1 MQDDNFW
8 ILRGEEIAS
17 FLDNHELDVVEA
29 VAQAYVAHQRGKS
42 SLPHSTFL
50 RFPGD
55 DRNRIIALPAYL
67 GDGFDLAGMKW
78 VSSFPGNLA
87 RGIERASA
95 VVILNSPET
104 GRPLALL
111 EGSLISAHRT
121 AASAAL
127 AARTLLG
134 GTRSPDSLSVG
145 LIGTGVINREIVRYL
160 TRLLPGLRRFVL
172 FDLDAARGAAF
183 AEKLRR
189 RWPDAEVAVAPGI
202 ESLLEECPLVSY
214 ATTAIRPHIGD
225 LSRSPAG
232 AVHLHV
238 SLRDLTPEV
247 ILACDN
253 VVDDADHVSRAQTS
267 IHLAE
272 QLTGNRQ
279 FIRCSL
285 GELLEGTAPPKK
297 TEDAITVFSP
307 FGLGILDL
315 AVAKLAFDHAV
326 ATGTAGT
333 PIRSFFPM
341 SEKGEPA

>member
-1 MQDDNFW
+1 MPDDNFW
-8 ILRGEEIAS
+8 ILTGGEVAS
-17 FLDNHELDVVEA
+17 FLSDNELDVVET
-29 VAQAYVAHQRGKS
+29 VAKAYLAHHRGNS

-87 RGIERASA
+87 LGIERASA

-104 GRPLALL
+104 GRPLALF

-134 GTRSPDSLSVG
+134 GAMPPSPSLG
-145 LIGTGVINREIVRYL
+145 LIGTGVINREIARYV
-160 TRLLPGLRRFVL
+160 TRLLPGIRRFVL
-172 FDLDAARGAAF
+172 FDLDSERAAAF
-183 AEKLRR
+183 AGKLRR
-189 RWPDAEVAVAPGI
+189 QWPDAEAAVAPSLA
-202 ESLLEECPLVSY
+202 SLLEECSLVSY
-214 ATTAIRPHIGD
+214 ATTAIRPHVGD
-225 LSRSPAG
+225 LSHAPAG

-253 VVDDADHVSRAQTS
+253 VVDDADHVCRAQTS
-267 IHLAE
+267 VHLAE
-272 QLTGNRQ
+272 QLTGSRQ

-285 GELLEGTAPPKK
+285 GEILEGTAPPKK
-297 TEDAITVFSP
+297 DDGAITVFSP

-315 AVAKLAFDHAV
+315 AVAKLVFDRAL
-326 ATGTAGT
+326 AAGTAGT
-333 PIRSFFPM
+333 AIHSFFPVP
-341 SEKGEPA
+341 EKGEPA